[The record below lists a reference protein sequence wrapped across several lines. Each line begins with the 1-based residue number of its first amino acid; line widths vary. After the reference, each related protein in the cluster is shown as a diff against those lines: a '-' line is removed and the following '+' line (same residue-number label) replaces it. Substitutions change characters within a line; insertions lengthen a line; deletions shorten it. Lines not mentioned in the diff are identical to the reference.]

1 MNPSCPYCG
10 GATTAAFMA
19 QDWNR
24 RIDARLFEY
33 WRCNRCSLVFMY
45 PVPEDLGRYYPSD
58 YHHIP
63 ASAIELAANAEHER
77 YKVDLLTRYCKAGRL
92 IEIGPGNG
100 GFAYLAKAAGFS
112 VRAIEMSAACCRFL
126 EDVVGVEAVRTTS
139 ERDALMSGP
148 PADAI
153 ALWHVVEHLV
163 DPFDLVRA
171 AAERLSPG
179 GVLIL
184 AAPNPS
190 AFQFR
195 LFRGRWTH
203 VDAPRHVTLIPSAVL
218 KQVAEASG
226 LVLALETTLDEGS
239 VGWDSFGWE
248 FSLGTLSTMPRIRS
262 RLRRLGRMLARVFA
276 PIERVEGR
284 GSAYTLVF
292 RKPE

>member
-1 MNPSCPYCG
+1 MNPSCPHCG
-10 GATTAAFMA
+10 DATATAFTAR
-19 QDWNR
+19 DLNR
-24 RIDARLFEY
+24 RIDSRFFVY
-33 WRCNRCSLVFMY
+33 WRCYSCHLVFMH
-45 PVPEDLGRYYPSD
+45 PVPKDLGRYYPPD

-63 ASAIELAANAEHER
+63 ASAVELAANAEHER
-77 YKVDLLTRYCKAGRL
+77 YKLDLLTRYRKSGRL

-100 GFAYLAKAAGFS
+100 GFAYLARAAGFS

-126 EDVVGVEAVRTTS
+126 EDVVGVEAIQTTS
-139 ERDALMSGP
+139 ERDALISGP

-171 AAERLSPG
+171 AAQRLLPG

-218 KQVAEASG
+218 KRVAEASG
-226 LVLALETTLDEGS
+226 LVLELETTLDKGS
-239 VGWDSFGWE
+239 VGWDVFGWE
-248 FSLGTLSTMPRIRS
+248 YSLGALSTVPRIRS
-262 RLRRLGRMLARVFA
+262 MLRRLGRMLARALA

-284 GSAYTLVF
+284 GSAYTLVL
-292 RKPE
+292 RKPK